1 VPLDRELVPV
11 LNSDPLLA
19 RNSHSIASL
28 PPLGYSRLTEYHSTE
43 KVLTGVTPKNLQ
55 NCRKKII
62 RINTFLLNMSMQEA
76 QNVKSCSRGQH
87 VLDLKLGLNPFF
99 TSVVWLKTF

>member
-1 VPLDRELVPV
+1 MPLDRELVPV

-55 NCRKKII
+55 NC
-62 RINTFLLNMSMQEA
+62 QENN
-76 QNVKSCSRGQH
+76 QDQH
-87 VLDLKLGLNPFF
+87 VLAQHVHAGSSKR
-99 TSVVWLKTF
+99 